1 MKPTLELKPDEI
13 ILHVGMNDLKCVPE
27 YVAECIADLVH
38 SIVAES
44 LTTKVTISL
53 LNTSLNDKVAL
64 VNSYLNTY
72 ARQNDWSVLSNSNIT
87 TSHLNAS
94 GLHLNISGT
103 NILSSHFSEHIN
115 SH

>member
-1 MKPTLELKPDEI
+1 
-13 ILHVGMNDLKCVPE
+13 MNDLKYSSPE
-27 YVAECIADLVH
+27 YVAERIADLGH
-38 SIVAES
+38 TIVAES
-44 LTTKVTISL
+44 PTTKVTISNL
-53 LNTSLNDKVAL
+53 TCRSDNTSLNDKVVQ

-103 NILSSHFSEHIN
+103 NILSSNFSKHIN

>member
-1 MKPTLELKPDEI
+1 MWAR
-13 ILHVGMNDLKCVPE
+13 MNDLKYSSPE
-27 YVAECIADLVH
+27 YVAERIADLGH

-44 LTTKVTISL
+44 HTTKVRISSL
-53 LNTSLNDKVAL
+53 TCRSDNILLNDKVVQ

-72 ARQNDWSVLSNSNIT
+72 ARQNGWSILSNSNVT

-103 NILSSHFSEHIN
+103 NILSSNFSKHIN